1 MNKKVFVEERRNKIL
16 EYVKLNSRANVT
28 ELAQKLEVTDATIRR
43 DLLLLENEGLIHR
56 THGGVIKRENLALW
70 QTTSMEERLISYK
83 EEKDRIADF
92 VSQIIQ
98 DHESIMIDNGSTTLC
113 VAEKLL
119 FKNNLLVVTNSPEIA
134 KILLK
139 KAENKVLLIGG
150 EMMQTTYSLVG
161 PIAESE
167 LRRIRTDRAIIGVS
181 ALHPRDGLFSADPQ
195 EGAVK
200 QLMIMNAQET
210 IVVADSSKI
219 NNRALHLFNDYT
231 GVSEL
236 VTDKNISKEAIAAI
250 QKNGVKV
257 FAV

>member
-1 MNKKVFVEERRNKIL
+1 MNKKVFVEERRNRIL
-16 EYVKLNSRANVT
+16 EYVKLNDRANVT
-28 ELAQKLEVTDATIRR
+28 ELAQKLEVTEATIRR
-43 DLLLLENEGLIHR
+43 DLLLLENERLIHR
-56 THGGVIKRENLALW
+56 THGGVIKRENFALW
-70 QTTSMEERLISYK
+70 QTTALEERLISYK
-83 EEKDRIADF
+83 EEKDRIAAF
-92 VSQIIQ
+92 VSQIVRNN
-98 DHESIMIDNGSTTLC
+98 ESIMIDSGSTTLC

-134 KILLK
+134 KILLRRM
-139 KAENKVLLIGG
+139 ENKVLLIGG
-150 EMMQTTYSLVG
+150 ELMRGTYSLIG

-167 LRRIRTDRAIIGVS
+167 LSRIRTDKAIIGVS
-181 ALHPRDGLFSADPQ
+181 ALHTKDGLFSADPQ
-195 EGAVK
+195 EGVIK

-231 GVSEL
+231 GVSGL

-250 QKNGVKV
+250 QKNGIKV